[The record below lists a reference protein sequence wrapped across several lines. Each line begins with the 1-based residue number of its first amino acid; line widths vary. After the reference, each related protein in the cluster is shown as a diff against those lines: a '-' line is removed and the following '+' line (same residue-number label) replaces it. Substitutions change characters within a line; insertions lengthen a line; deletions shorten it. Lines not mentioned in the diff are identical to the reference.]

1 MDIMSLAYVAA
12 LGFIVAMTGLAA
24 ISGLV
29 VIESVNEGDAGSAWV
44 WAVLFVMLSTIDALC
59 FWWLV

>member
-1 MDIMSLAYVAA
+1 MDVMSLGYAAA
-12 LGFIVAMTGLAA
+12 LGLIVAMTGLAA

-29 VIESVNEGDAGSAWV
+29 VVASVNEGDAGSAWV
-44 WAVLFVMLSTIDALC
+44 WTVLFVMISTIDALC

>member
-1 MDIMSLAYVAA
+1 MDVMSLAYASA
-12 LGFIVAMTGLAA
+12 LGLIVAMTGLAA

-29 VIESVNEGDAGSAWV
+29 VIASIDEGDAGSAWV